1 MRPTI
6 SRTSVLLR
14 FSLPLLLLSL
24 FIGGCGGGDSKPEA
38 GAMRTIT
45 LAHFWSEP
53 PQKKALLEQIAAFET
68 AHPGVKV
75 ELTDLSWGDGK
86 TKLNAAFNSNTAPDV
101 IELGSDWVAQFSSSE
116 VLADQDAIGKP
127 STMKVSETVRAPGL
141 WAGKVYARP
150 WVVDT
155 RVLFVN
161 TGLLASAGVDTTV
174 MPATWDD
181 VLLGA
186 EKVRHKGAEFYG
198 FGANGPDPHRLYK
211 KILPFFWSNG
221 GDLIDASGKVVIN
234 SPENVAALEKYL
246 ELARTGLTETQK
258 ALDQEFIKGNVGYW
272 YSGSWLVDKIR
283 KENPGLHYAVAPL
296 PGFAGKPSVSFAGGE
311 YLAISAASEQKE
323 LARALVDFLVS
334 GPQALAFCKAL
345 PGLFA
350 PADASVANDPYLLSP
365 ERKVFSAQLS
375 SAKMTP
381 VHPKWLDVEAVIEEE
396 VSQAL
401 LGKKEAAQALVDAEH
416 RLTAMTVAA
425 SAENGNG
432 GD

>member
-6 SRTSVLLR
+6 SRISRSLR
-14 FSLPLLLLSL
+14 FLLPAFLSL
-24 FIGGCGGGDSKPEA
+24 VILSGCGSDSKPDA
-38 GAMRTIT
+38 AANRTIT

-53 PQKKALLEQIAAFET
+53 TQKKALEEQIAAFEK

-75 ELTDLSWGDGK
+75 ELTELSWNDGK
-86 TKLNAAFNSNTAPDV
+86 TKLLAAFNSNTAPDV
-101 IELGSDWVAQFSSSE
+101 IELGSDWVAQFSAAG
-116 VLADQDAIGKP
+116 VLADQDAIGRP
-127 STMKVSETVRAPGL
+127 STLKVSETLRAPGL
-141 WAGKVYARP
+141 WGGKVYARP

-155 RVLFVN
+155 RVLFIN

-174 MPATWDD
+174 MPATWQD
-181 VLLGA
+181 VLVGA
-186 EKVRHKGAEFYG
+186 EKVRRKGTEFYG

-221 GDLIDASGKVVIN
+221 GDVIDASGKVVIN
-234 SPENVAALEKYL
+234 SPENLQALETYL

-283 KENPGLHYAVAPL
+283 KENPTLHYRVVPL
-296 PGFAGKPSVSFAGGE
+296 PGFAGKPAMSFAGGE
-311 YLAISAASEQKE
+311 YLAISDGSEQKE
-323 LARALVDFLVS
+323 LARELVDFLVA
-334 GPQALAFCKAL
+334 GPQALAFCRAL

-350 PADASVANDPYLLSP
+350 PADAAVAGDPFLSSP
-365 ERKVFSAQLS
+365 ERKVFAAQLA

-401 LGKKEAAQALVDAEH
+401 LGKKEPAQALVDAEH
-416 RLTAMTVAA
+416 KLTALTGGAA
-425 SAENGNG
+425 AETGE
-432 GD
+432 